1 MPYDPYQEVLTV
13 IVVGVS
19 VFLALVVTIVFTMLF
34 YQKKKFQ
41 HIVEKRTMAEN
52 YQRQLLQSRLEMQE
66 ETFNT
71 ISGEIHDNVGQL
83 LSLAKVQLNI
93 AQQHSLTDI
102 VLLNDIKSNIGQAMT
117 DLRDI
122 AKSLSSERQQLT
134 PLSQAVEQELQRIG
148 RNGVFACTS
157 KTQGLEKSL
166 PEQQKVIA
174 FRIIQESLQNIL
186 KHAEA
191 DEIHIDFDFGP
202 DDLHIAIRDNGI
214 GFDIQKVGQA
224 GLGLQNITNR
234 ASLIGG
240 KANVGSTVGQGTT
253 ITLMIPYV

>member
-1 MPYDPYQEVLTV
+1 MPNDPYQEVLTV
-13 IVVGVS
+13 IIVGVT
-19 VFLALVVTIVFTMLF
+19 VFVVLVGTIVFTMRY

-41 HIVEKRTMAEN
+41 HIEEKRTMAEN

-71 ISGEIHDNVGQL
+71 ISREIHDNVGQL

-93 AQQHSLTDI
+93 AQQHDKTDMA
-102 VLLNDIKSNIGQAMT
+102 LLDDIKANIGQAMT

-122 AKSLSSERQQLT
+122 AKSLSNERLQLT

-148 RNGVFACTS
+148 RNGVLSCTS
-157 KTQGLEKSL
+157 HIQGHEKPL
-166 PEQQKVIA
+166 PEQRKVIV

-191 DEIHIDFDFGP
+191 DEIRIDFDFGIEE
-202 DDLHIAIRDNGI
+202 LHIAIRDNGI
-214 GFDIQKVGQA
+214 GFDVQKVGQG

-240 KANVGSTVGQGTT
+240 KAGVGSTVGRGTT
-253 ITLMIPYV
+253 ITLAIPYV

>member
-1 MPYDPYQEVLTV
+1 MPNDQYQEVLTV
-13 IVVGVS
+13 IVVGVT
-19 VFLALVVTIVFTMLF
+19 VFLALVGTIVFTMLY

-41 HIVEKRTMAEN
+41 HIDEKRTMVEN

-71 ISGEIHDNVGQL
+71 ISREIHDNVGQL

-93 AQQHSLTDI
+93 AQQHNLTDT
-102 VLLNDIKSNIGQAMT
+102 VLLDDIKANIGQAMT

-122 AKSLSSERQQLT
+122 AKSLSSERLQLT

-148 RNGVFACTS
+148 RNGVFSCTS
-157 KTQGLEKSL
+157 HIQGHERPL
-166 PEQQKVIA
+166 PEQRKVIV

-191 DEIHIDFDFGP
+191 DEIHIDFDFALHE
-202 DDLHIAIRDNGI
+202 LHIVLRDNGI
-214 GFDIQKVGQA
+214 GFDVQKVGQG
-224 GLGLQNITNR
+224 GLGIQNITHR

-240 KANVGSTVGQGTT
+240 KASVRSTAGLGTT
-253 ITLMIPYV
+253 ITLTIPYD